1 MAQAR
6 VEQDDNVTIVYT
18 KIPDAVYTSTA
29 VKPLEHVHQT
39 VSLSRESEAY
49 LRRMGYSQK
58 FCDALSLLLTSMTNS
73 VINTASNEETLRRQ
87 RGPRDPNMNY
97 SRPEQPIRMK
107 MPTNLRDAYMFLG
120 EGREALLMPNYG
132 PYFPNTTQYPDI
144 YRAFASPEGQRFMNR
159 YVTTGWV
166 RQDPA
171 TQEWIVA
178 PPVPPSEIVPRRTE
192 PPTR

>member
-6 VEQDDNVTIVYT
+6 VEQDDNVTIVHT
-18 KIPDAVYTSTA
+18 KIPEGTYTSIT
-29 VKPLEHVHQT
+29 VKALEQVHQT
-39 VSLSRESEAY
+39 VRLSSESEAY

-58 FCDALSLLLTSMTNS
+58 FCDAFVLLLNSMTNT

-87 RGPRDPNMNY
+87 RGPRDPNMDF
-97 SRPEQPIRMK
+97 SRPEQPERML
-107 MPTNLRDAYMFLG
+107 MPTNLREAYMFLG

-159 YVTTGWV
+159 YVVTGWV

-178 PPVPPSEIVPRRTE
+178 PPAPLSQITPARTAE
-192 PPTR
+192 R